1 MEYSEVICT
10 DCKSL
15 LPNERD
21 KCKKC
26 GSNKKIINLI
36 FSEQMHVNY
45 TDRII
50 AFIDI
55 LGFKQ
60 IIDDLEKDRTKI
72 GTIYEQLLF
81 LKEMENIQNWNLEL
95 IEIEEDAQRKDI
107 RRFDISKNVVCTC
120 FSDSIVVSV
129 ECIQENIN
137 EAFSTL
143 VANLSKIGAKLL
155 IEGILIR
162 GAISIGKLFHTKD
175 GIIMG
180 KALIDSCHLEKKAKY
195 PRIIL
200 SNALI
205 SKLNYPINGKERR
218 YPYHQYLSR
227 FEDGCVGFHQMI
239 YYEVFQSWIK
249 MDKRQLK
256 EDLEKIRYTIINGL
270 DSTFEEPEIFD
281 KYFWLKKQYNTLAIV
296 YKNVKMNIIELNYD
310 TCPLNIHFKNTDDF
324 YKKMREK
331 EEAQDNN
338 NRK

>member
-1 MEYSEVICT
+1 MEYSEVICA

-15 LPNERD
+15 LPNESD

-26 GSNKKIINLI
+26 GSNKKIFNLI

-60 IIDDLEKDRTKI
+60 IIDDSEKDRTKI
-72 GTIYEQLLF
+72 GAIYEQLLF
-81 LKEMENIQNWNLEL
+81 LKEMENTQNWNLEL
-95 IEIEEDAQRKDI
+95 IEIKEDAQRKDI
-107 RRFDISKNVVCTC
+107 WRFDISKNVVCSC

-129 ECIQENIN
+129 ECFQENIN

-162 GAISIGKLFHTKD
+162 GAISMGKLFHTKD

-180 KALIDSCHLEKKAKY
+180 KALIDSYHLEKKAKY

-200 SNALI
+200 SDALI
-205 SKLNYPINGKERR
+205 SKLNYPICSKRER
-218 YPYHQYLSR
+218 YPYHQYLNR

-239 YYEVFQSWIK
+239 YYQVLQSWIK
-249 MDKRQLK
+249 MDEKQLK

-270 DSTFEEPEIFD
+270 DSTFEEPEIFE
-281 KYFWLKKQYNTLAIV
+281 KYFWLKKQYDELIILDDDIKIDIKKLNQ
-296 YKNVKMNIIELNYD
+296 NIAGQ
-310 TCPLNIHFKNTDDF
+310 NIHYKYTDDF
-324 YKKMREK
+324 YKKRK
-331 EEAQDNN
+331 KDNE
-338 NRK
+338 